1 MKATALGPGPVVVE
15 DGGGRQAVQLAGQLL
30 LLLPMLLAAAA
41 GLGQLDAAA
50 ELLSRRLQRGGA
62 GGSYCFQPVRS
73 RMLFKTTCYTVNYM
87 IPEGCMRAKRGWRA
101 IYGVARMLADEQ
113 DGRASRPVDVCVNAS
128 PRP

>member
-62 GGSYCFQPVRS
+62 GGSLLSASQVQNVVQNNVLHSKLHDS
-73 RMLFKTTCYTVNYM
+73 RRLHESQ
-87 IPEGCMRAKRGWRA
+87 EGLEGNLWRGTDA
-101 IYGVARMLADEQ
+101 
-113 DGRASRPVDVCVNAS
+113 C
-128 PRP
+128 